1 MADKVFPTESMEE
14 FQDEA
19 YFDRSGDGAPAAF
32 DAKLLRE
39 RATVLRARKP
49 IVLSRQCSVTDAVRS
64 MQGEHRGAV
73 LVTEDGTPA
82 TKVVGIFTERD
93 VLFRIVDGGRNPATL
108 GIGDVM
114 TEVPECLD
122 DDQSIA
128 EALNLMSVGGFRHIP
143 VVDSEGRPVF
153 VLSVRDVVQFL
164 VEAFPRE
171 VLNIGARSARQR
183 EGG

>member
-1 MADKVFPTESMEE
+1 MADKTFTTDSMEE

-19 YFDRSGDGAPAAF
+19 YFDHSRDGGPTAF
-32 DAKLLRE
+32 DARLLAE
-39 RATVLRARKP
+39 RATVLPARKP
-49 IVLSRQCSVTDAVRS
+49 IVVARQSSVTDAVRS

-73 LVTEDGTPA
+73 LVTEDGTPG

-108 GIGDVM
+108 AIGDVM
-114 TEVPECLD
+114 TEEPECLG
-122 DDQSIA
+122 DDQTIA

-143 VVDSEGRPVF
+143 IVEPAGRPVSI
-153 VLSVRDVVQFL
+153 LSVRDVVQFL

-171 VLNIGARSARQR
+171 VLNIGAHSARQR